1 MEKIFNLTV
10 LSCSVLLIGFT
21 SCKPKAPDNQSPE
34 AAQSSAAS
42 AQSPA
47 AEAAPVTEF
56 TGDGHNSRISVDWNG
71 IYKGTIPCADCEG
84 IQTELTLMEDGA
96 FERRTTYLGKDG
108 GTRSEKGNFTWNDA
122 GSVVTLT
129 FEDGETQQYQVGEN
143 MLFHLDREGNRI
155 TGDLADNYTLMKNKT
170 DPMLENKKWV
180 LTELMGKEITFEDE
194 NRQAFLTFDSASG
207 RVAGHDSCN
216 RLTGSYELREGN
228 RISFG
233 QGMAA
238 TMMACPDM
246 QTPQAFNE
254 VLNKVD
260 NYTIA
265 DGVLSLNKAR
275 MAPLARFKM
284 VTE

>member
-1 MEKIFNLTV
+1 M
-10 LSCSVLLIGFT
+10 
-21 SCKPKAPDNQSPE
+21 
-34 AAQSSAAS
+34 
-42 AQSPA
+42 
-47 AEAAPVTEF
+47 TEF
-56 TGDGHNSRISVDWNG
+56 TDDGHNSRISIDWNG
-71 IYKGTIPCADCEG
+71 IYKGTLPCADCGG
-84 IQTELTLMEDGA
+84 IQTQLTLMEDGG
-96 FERRTTYLGKDG
+96 FERQTTYLGKDEK
-108 GTRSEKGNFTWNDA
+108 TQFEKGKFTWNDA
-122 GSVVTLT
+122 GSTVTLA

-143 MLFHLDREGNRI
+143 RLFHLDQEGNRI
-155 TGDLADNYTLMKNKT
+155 TGDLADNYTLIKNKI

-180 LTELMGKEITFEDE
+180 LTELMGREITFEDE

-216 RLTGSYELREGN
+216 RLTGSYELQEGN

-233 QGMAA
+233 SGMAS

-246 QTPQAFNE
+246 EISNGFNE

>member
-1 MEKIFNLTV
+1 MKTILNLAV

-21 SCKPKAPDNQSPE
+21 SCKPKASENANPE
-34 AAQSSAAS
+34 AAQT
-42 AQSPA
+42 P
-47 AEAAPVTEF
+47 ETEETPVTEF

-84 IQTELTLMEDGA
+84 IQTEITLMEDGR

-108 GTRSEKGNFTWNDA
+108 ETRFDKGNFTWNDA
-122 GSVVTLT
+122 GSSVTLAL
-129 FEDGETQQYQVGEN
+129 EDGGTQQYQVGEN
-143 MLFHLDREGNRI
+143 ILFHLDQEGNRI
-155 TGDLADNYTLMKNKT
+155 TGNLADNYTLMKNKA
-170 DPMLENKKWV
+170 DPMLENKKWI
-180 LTELMGKEITFEDE
+180 LTELMGQEVTFENE
-194 NRQAFLTFDSASG
+194 KREASLTFDSETGRLSG
-207 RVAGHDSCN
+207 SDGCN
-216 RLTGSYELREGN
+216 RVMGSYELQEGN

-233 QGMAA
+233 RGMAS

-246 QTPQAFNE
+246 ETPDRFNE
-254 VLNKVD
+254 VLNTVD

-275 MAPLARFKM
+275 MAPLARFKL